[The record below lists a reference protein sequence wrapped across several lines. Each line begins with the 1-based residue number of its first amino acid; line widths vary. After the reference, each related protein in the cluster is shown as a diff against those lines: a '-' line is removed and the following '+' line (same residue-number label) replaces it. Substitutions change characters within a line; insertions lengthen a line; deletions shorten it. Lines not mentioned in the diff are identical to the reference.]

1 MHGLI
6 FETSVCYW
14 QNQPGCYLE
23 VSDLSS
29 TSDTIGFKDFDITLT
44 PAVLC
49 INARR
54 HSDSH
59 PLKRKRAH
67 GQSRAGKHDLDTTN
81 SLLPS
86 LSSILKRRRRYHARS
101 AGGYYSSTYS
111 NRMSQPEVYGIN
123 DLSSILPALREA
135 QSGMTSLLFGG
146 QRNRRG

>member
-29 TSDTIGFKDFDITLT
+29 TSDTIGFADFDITLT

-67 GQSRAGKHDLDTTN
+67 AQGCTVKYFPDTTN

-86 LSSILKRRRRYHARS
+86 LSSILKPRRRYHARS
-101 AGGYYSSTYS
+101 LGGYFSSTCL
-111 NRMSQPEVYGIN
+111 NRLSPLKEYDTN
-123 DLSSILPALREA
+123 NLSS
-135 QSGMTSLLFGG
+135 
-146 QRNRRG
+146 